1 MQERMLITIAICDE
15 REDRRRRRRMETT
28 NKNEEI

>member
-15 REDRRRRRRMETT
+15 RKDRRRRRMETT